1 MPKVQNYPR
10 LSLKKE
16 RYIKFLFTDAQFVEL
31 RAAQM
36 AGYKDAPAAI
46 ARLRNDT
53 LVRQEIKARFDAE
66 IMTRDETMKRLSDI
80 ARGAMSIFMRDGRID
95 LESEIAKQNY
105 HLIKKVRV
113 QETIKPQKD
122 NDPIIT
128 TTTDIETY
136 DALTALTL
144 IARHHALFTDTDK
157 VSEQNNIQ
165 FNLTQ
170 LNALGIDK
178 NIVASELQKM
188 ITALGQENIIDVE
201 NIVDTEN
208 T

>member
-80 ARGAMSIFMRDGRID
+80 ARGAMKIFIRDGRID
-95 LESEIAKQNY
+95 LDSDLAKENY
-105 HLIKKVRV
+105 HLIKKIRV

-122 NDPIIT
+122 SDPIVT

-178 NIVASELQKM
+178 NIVAGELQKM
-188 ITALGQENIIDVE
+188 IAALGQENIIDVE

>member
-1 MPKVQNYPR
+1 MPKAQNYPR

-31 RAAQM
+31 RAAQL
-36 AGYKDAPAAI
+36 AGYTNAPAAI
-46 ARLRNDT
+46 ARLRNDD
-53 LVRQEIKARFDAE
+53 LVRAEIKARFDAE

-80 ARGAMSIFMRDGRID
+80 ARGAMKIFIRDGRID
-95 LESEIAKQNY
+95 LDSDLAKENY
-105 HLIKKVRV
+105 HLIKKIRV
-113 QETIKPQKD
+113 QETIKPQK
-122 NDPIIT
+122 NSEPIVT

-144 IARHHALFTDTDK
+144 IARHHALFTDADK
-157 VSEQNNIQ
+157 PAENNIQ

-170 LNALGIDK
+170 LNAMGIDK
-178 NIVASELQKM
+178 NIVAGELQKM
-188 ITALGQENIIDVE
+188 IAALGQENIIDVE

>member
-1 MPKVQNYPR
+1 MPKAQNYPR

-16 RYIKFLFTDAQFVEL
+16 RYIKYLFTDAQFVEL

-36 AGYKDAPAAI
+36 AGYTNAPAAI
-46 ARLRNDT
+46 ARLRNDD
-53 LVRQEIKARFDAE
+53 LVRAEIKARFDAE

-80 ARGAMSIFMRDGRID
+80 ARGAMKIFIRDGRID
-95 LESEIAKQNY
+95 LDSDLAKENY
-105 HLIKKVRV
+105 HLIKKIRV

-122 NDPIIT
+122 SDPVVT

-188 ITALGQENIIDVE
+188 ITALGQTNVDAENIID
-201 NIVDTEN
+201 ID
-208 T
+208 

>member
-1 MPKVQNYPR
+1 MPKAQNYPR

-16 RYIKFLFTDAQFVEL
+16 RYIKYLFTDAQFVEL
-31 RAAQM
+31 RAAQL
-36 AGYKDAPAAI
+36 AGYTNAPAAI
-46 ARLRNDT
+46 ARLRNDD
-53 LVRQEIKARFDAE
+53 LVRAEIKARFDAE

-80 ARGAMSIFMRDGRID
+80 ARGAMKIFIRDGQID
-95 LESEIAKQNY
+95 LDSELAKENY
-105 HLIKKVRV
+105 HLIKKIRV
-113 QETIKPQKD
+113 QETIRPQKD
-122 NDPIIT
+122 NKPIVTI
-128 TTTDIETY
+128 TTDIETY

-144 IARHHALFTDTDK
+144 IARHHALFSDTDR
-157 VSEQNNIQ
+157 VAEQNNIQ

-178 NIVASELQKM
+178 NIVAGELQKM
-188 ITALGQENIIDVE
+188 IAALGQENIIDVE

>member
-1 MPKVQNYPR
+1 MPKAQNYPR

-144 IARHHALFTDTDK
+144 IARHHALFSDTDK
-157 VSEQNNIQ
+157 MVEQNNIQ

-178 NIVASELQKM
+178 NIVAGELQKM
-188 ITALGQENIIDVE
+188 IAALGQENIIDVE